1 MIVSLMAVAVLMGA
15 GDPDGVIV
23 TAPNGIGAPPVAA
36 AEPVQPTPP
45 RQSAAH
51 GLTTDQQ
58 IEQWIAARREADE
71 SLPYEG
77 VEPEDDRQV
86 HGEFSVGVGT
96 GGYRAYGGAV
106 SLPIGRSG
114 RLELQYR
121 DVENDPY
128 ARYYSPYGY
137 DGRYGWGADAVDA
150 WGHYPAPPQGASA
163 VQRELVDPR

>member
-36 AEPVQPTPP
+36 EEPAVQTPP

-51 GLTTDQQ
+51 GLTTDEQ
-58 IEQWIAARREADE
+58 IEAWIAARREADE
-71 SLPYEG
+71 SLPFEG
-77 VEPEDDRQV
+77 EPVDDRQV
-86 HGEFSVGVGT
+86 HGEFSVGIGT

-128 ARYYSPYGY
+128 ARYYSPYSY
-137 DGRYGWGADAVDA
+137 DGRYGWGADAVDG
-150 WGHYPAPPQGASA
+150 WGHYRVPPQGATA
-163 VQRELVDPR
+163 VRRELLDPR